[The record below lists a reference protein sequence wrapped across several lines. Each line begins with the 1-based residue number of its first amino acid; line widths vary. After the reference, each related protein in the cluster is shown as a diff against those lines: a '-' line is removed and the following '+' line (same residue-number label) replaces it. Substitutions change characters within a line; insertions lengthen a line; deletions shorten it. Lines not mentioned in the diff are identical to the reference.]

1 MKLSKS
7 FSTIAQVLCLVFLS
21 AFALPAAVT
30 NVELARTHTAA
41 QVALNGGANGCTVS
55 GASVTTG
62 TTPSVITCVAAHN
75 FATGDQVQITGIVGT
90 TTDNVTA
97 WVTVLSATTFS
108 IYNNVNMQPTQGIIG
123 TGTYSSG
130 GYVTEALDVSGI
142 SAPWTIR
149 LRIEGLSANSAAV
162 IYIQDSATGFVSDVQ
177 NLAVYQ
183 VSGGVANA
191 SQEIE
196 KTWRDYELGPTAR
209 IGVQNG
215 RLRVLIYSLTS
226 GASITTTLLVQN

>member
-1 MKLSKS
+1 MKFLRS
-7 FSTIAQVLCLVFLS
+7 FSAALGLLLVS

-30 NVELARTHTAA
+30 AVELARTHTAA
-41 QVALNGGANGCTVS
+41 QVALNSGANGCVVS
-55 GASVTTG
+55 GATVA
-62 TTPSVITCVAAHN
+62 TPSVITCVAAHN
-75 FATGDQVQITGIVGT
+75 LADGDEVQVTGIVGT
-90 TTDNVTA
+90 TTDNTTAFAKVTGYS
-97 WVTVLSATTFS
+97 TTTFALYTTAALS
-108 IYNNVNMQPTQGIIG
+108 TGVTG
-123 TGTYSSG
+123 TGAYSSG

-142 SAPWTIR
+142 TAPFTLR